1 MRYLATADVHVESW
15 SRYEVFP
22 GFRLSQYSKLADWWK
37 DIIDEYG
44 VDAVLISGDYFH
56 KPVNQPKVLLAGVE
70 LIKKVSEKAPVFIT
84 HGQHDLDTREKTGNF
99 FSNSLVSLINEVGG
113 ERVIYLHNK
122 SYLFKGEKLF
132 GYGWEPN
139 FEPDMEEARGA
150 RVVLLHGQV
159 KGTKAKG
166 KHVFEDGF
174 DPEDLLYRFPE
185 AYMVI
190 GDIHKHQVVKDRIII
205 PGPPIYHTFSDG
217 SAGVVVLDTI
227 SGQIEYLPQGYVR
240 NKKVYTFLSLVSEG
254 SGNTFAEEVDPDSLV
269 VKRKMEKTQDR
280 GEVIANRHSP
290 MEVLKEVADR
300 EGLLDTLMA
309 VYQRRTGYEDSPY
322 DHPQFWTP
330 ISMEVHNFRSIK
342 EAKFDFEDM
351 GKLVF
356 VSGLNGSG
364 KSSFLLA
371 LKFALTGEGDKSLI
385 RAGEKETKV
394 LLSLSYM
401 GKEVEI
407 ERGFSPSQYL
417 RVTIDGEPLEA
428 PSLREKQARL
438 EEALPFVKTFDSIAY
453 FDQFRP
459 GILSHLTPSQRVEL
473 VSEIFGLSIIS
484 DLQEQAKDMAN
495 TLKSEINSLNSSFE
509 EYTRTL
515 KSFKSVE
522 EELRLAQVSPE
533 DEEVY
538 ENLSSAYQDL
548 QERIREYE
556 KEEREILANIRET
569 SRSISDIERKIQ
581 ESSRTGR
588 CYACGT
594 LLGGE
599 KLSLVISSLEEER
612 QKLVQRNEQ
621 YQVQLESLRK
631 ATEKLRGNLQKI
643 SQRYQELHEAISRRS
658 HLQSYYERLF
668 ATIVE
673 VERKMEEI
681 SSQLNSKIK
690 EHENLVR
697 LSKLLS
703 GKGYAEVLR
712 SVSESLSSPGL
723 RVETYHEHKNGSVK
737 PTVELY
743 FQSRSGSDL
752 PFDLLSGGQKTLA
765 DLKFLFKLVSYL
777 DGVGVM
783 VFDETFRF
791 LDSKSYEEVFE
802 IMSSIRA
809 SHIFYISHDM
819 APALRFDT
827 QISVIQ
833 DDEGVSHYFVDQ

>member
-22 GFRLSQYSKLADWWK
+22 GFRLSQYSKLADWWR
-37 DIIDEYG
+37 DIIEEYG
-44 VDAVLISGDYFH
+44 IDAVLVSGDYFH
-56 KPVNQPKVLLAGVE
+56 KPVNQPKVLLAGVD
-70 LIKKVSEKAPVFIT
+70 LIKKVSEKVPVFIT

-99 FSNSLVSLINEVGG
+99 LSNSLVSLINEVGG
-113 ERVIYLHNK
+113 ERVVYLHNK
-122 SYLFKGEKLF
+122 SHIFRGEKIF

-159 KGTKAKG
+159 RGTKAKG
-166 KHVFEDGF
+166 RHIFEDGF
-174 DPEDLLYRFPE
+174 DPEDLLYRFPGS
-185 AYMVI
+185 YLVI
-190 GDIHKHQVVKDRIII
+190 GDIHKYQVVKDRIII

-217 SAGVVVLDTI
+217 SAGVVVLDAD
-227 SGQIEYLPQGYVR
+227 SGHIEYIPQGYVR

-280 GEVIANRHSP
+280 EEVISSRHSP

-309 VYQRRTGYEDSPY
+309 VYQRRTGHEDSPY

-330 ISMEVHNFRSIK
+330 ISMEVYNFRSIK
-342 EAKFDFEDM
+342 EAKFDFEYM

-385 RAGEKETKV
+385 RAGEKETRV

-438 EEALPFVKTFDSIAY
+438 EEVLPFVKTFDSIAY

-473 VSEIFGLSIIS
+473 VSDIFGLSLIS

-495 TLKSEINSLNSSFE
+495 ALKSEINSLNSSLE

-538 ENLSSAYQDL
+538 ENLSAAYQEL

-556 KEEREILANIRET
+556 KEEREILANIREV

-599 KLSLVISSLEEER
+599 RLSMVIRSLEEER
-612 QKLVQRNEQ
+612 QKLVQKNEQ

-631 ATEKLRGNLQKI
+631 ATEKLSNNLQKI
-643 SQRYQELHEAISRRS
+643 SQRYQELHEAISKRS

-673 VERKMEEI
+673 VEKKMEDI
-681 SSQLNSKIK
+681 SAQLNSKVK

-743 FQSRSGSDL
+743 FQSRSGSEL

-765 DLKFLFKLVSYL
+765 DLKFLFKLISYL

-833 DDEGVSHYFVDQ
+833 DDEGVSHYFLDQ